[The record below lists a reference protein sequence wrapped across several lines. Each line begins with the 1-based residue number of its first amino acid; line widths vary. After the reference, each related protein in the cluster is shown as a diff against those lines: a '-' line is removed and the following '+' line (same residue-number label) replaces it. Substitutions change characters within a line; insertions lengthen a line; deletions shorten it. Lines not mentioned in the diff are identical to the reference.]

1 MFLPGEKKRM
11 SKDVPPKAQL
21 TIEDARLVLI
31 QPYITEKT
39 FNMIEKENKLV
50 FIVRERST
58 KQTIKEAVSV
68 LYDADVADINTLRT
82 IRGKKAT
89 VRFSS
94 PNGARDLATT
104 LGLV

>member
-1 MFLPGEKKRM
+1 M
-11 SKDVPPKAQL
+11 SENVPIKDQL
-21 TIEDARLVLI
+21 SIEAARSILI

-39 FNMIEKENKLV
+39 FNMIEKENKLI

-58 KQTIKEAVSV
+58 KQLIREAMSV
-68 LYDADVADINTLRT
+68 LYDVDVMDINTSRT
-82 IRGKKAT
+82 VRGKKAA
-89 VRFSS
+89 VKFKD

>member
-1 MFLPGEKKRM
+1 M
-11 SKDVPPKAQL
+11 SKDAPAKVQL
-21 TIEDARLVLI
+21 SIEDARSVLI

-58 KQTIKEAVSV
+58 KQLIREAMSV
-68 LYDADVADINTLRT
+68 LYDAEVIDINTLRT
-82 IRGKKAT
+82 IRGKKAA
-89 VRFSS
+89 VKFSD

>member
-1 MFLPGEKKRM
+1 M
-11 SKDVPPKAQL
+11 SKDAPANNQL
-21 TIEDARLVLI
+21 SIEDARSVLI

-58 KQTIKEAVSV
+58 KQLIREAMSV
-68 LYDADVADINTLRT
+68 LYDADVIDINTART
-82 IRGKKAT
+82 IRGKKAA
-89 VRFSS
+89 VKFSD

>member
-1 MFLPGEKKRM
+1 M
-11 SKDVPPKAQL
+11 SENVPLKDQL
-21 TIEDARLVLI
+21 SIEDARSILI

-39 FNMIEKENKLV
+39 FNMIEKENKLI

-58 KQTIKEAVSV
+58 KQLIREAMSV
-68 LYDADVADINTLRT
+68 LYDVDVMDINTSRT
-82 IRGKKAT
+82 VRGKKAA
-89 VRFSS
+89 VKFKD

>member
-1 MFLPGEKKRM
+1 M
-11 SKDVPPKAQL
+11 SKDVPAKDL
-21 TIEDARLVLI
+21 LSIEDARSVLI

-58 KQTIKEAVSV
+58 KQLIREAMSV
-68 LYDADVADINTLRT
+68 LYDADVININTFRT
-82 IRGKKAT
+82 IRGKKAA
-89 VRFSS
+89 VKFSD

>member
-1 MFLPGEKKRM
+1 M
-11 SKDVPPKAQL
+11 SKDVPAKDL
-21 TIEDARLVLI
+21 LSIEDARSVLI

-58 KQTIKEAVSV
+58 KQLIREVMSV
-68 LYDADVADINTLRT
+68 LYDADVIDINTFRT
-82 IRGKKAT
+82 IRGKKAA
-89 VRFSS
+89 VKFSD

>member
-1 MFLPGEKKRM
+1 M
-11 SKDVPPKAQL
+11 SKDAPAKDQL
-21 TIEDARLVLI
+21 SIEDARSVLI

-58 KQTIKEAVSV
+58 KQLIREAMSV
-68 LYDADVADINTLRT
+68 LYDVEVIDINTLRT
-82 IRGKKAT
+82 IRGKKAA
-89 VRFSS
+89 VKFSD

>member
-1 MFLPGEKKRM
+1 M
-11 SKDVPPKAQL
+11 SKDLLSDARL
-21 TIEDARLVLI
+21 SLEDARSVLI

-39 FNMIEKENKLV
+39 FNLIEKENKLV
-50 FIVRERST
+50 FIVKERST
-58 KQTIKEAVSV
+58 KRLIREAMSV

-89 VRFSS
+89 VKFSD
-94 PNGARDLATT
+94 PDGARDLATT

>member
-1 MFLPGEKKRM
+1 MKRNI
-11 SKDVPPKAQL
+11 SLDVNPS
-21 TIEDARLVLI
+21 IEEARLILI

-50 FIVRERST
+50 FIVREKST
-58 KQTIKEAVSV
+58 KRSIREAMSV
-68 LYDADVADINTLRT
+68 LYGVDVLDINTYRT
-82 IRGKKAT
+82 IRGKKAAVKFT
-89 VRFSS
+89 T

>member
-1 MFLPGEKKRM
+1 MNKEISAR
-11 SKDVPPKAQL
+11 DQQL
-21 TIEDARLVLI
+21 SIEDARSVLI

-58 KQTIKEAVSV
+58 KKLIREAMNV
-68 LYDADVADINTLRT
+68 LYDAEVVDINTART
-82 IRGKKAT
+82 IRRKKAA
-89 VRFSS
+89 VKFSD
-94 PNGARDLATT
+94 PNGARYLATT

>member
-1 MFLPGEKKRM
+1 M
-11 SKDVPPKAQL
+11 SKDAPTKDQL
-21 TIEDARLVLI
+21 SIEDARSVLI

-58 KQTIKEAVSV
+58 KQLIREAMSV
-68 LYDADVADINTLRT
+68 LYDAEVIDINTLRT
-82 IRGKKAT
+82 IRGKKAA
-89 VRFSS
+89 VKFSD

>member
-1 MFLPGEKKRM
+1 M
-11 SKDVPPKAQL
+11 SKDAPAKDQL
-21 TIEDARLVLI
+21 SIEDARSVLI

-50 FIVRERST
+50 FIVREKST
-58 KQTIKEAVSV
+58 KQLIREAMSV
-68 LYDADVADINTLRT
+68 LYDAEVIDINTLRT
-82 IRGKKAT
+82 IRGKKAA
-89 VRFSS
+89 VKFSD

>member
-1 MFLPGEKKRM
+1 M
-11 SKDVPPKAQL
+11 SKDVPSKNQL
-21 TIEDARLVLI
+21 SIEDARSVLI

-58 KQTIKEAVSV
+58 KQLIREAMSV
-68 LYDADVADINTLRT
+68 LYNGDVVDINTSRT

-89 VRFSS
+89 VKFSD

>member
-1 MFLPGEKKRM
+1 M
-11 SKDVPPKAQL
+11 SKDAPAKDQL
-21 TIEDARLVLI
+21 SIEDARSVLI

-58 KQTIKEAVSV
+58 KQLIREVMSV
-68 LYDADVADINTLRT
+68 LYDAEVIDINTLRT
-82 IRGKKAT
+82 IRGKKAA
-89 VRFSS
+89 VKFSD

>member
-1 MFLPGEKKRM
+1 M
-11 SKDVPPKAQL
+11 SKNVPAKDQL
-21 TIEDARLVLI
+21 SVEDARSVLI

-58 KQTIKEAVSV
+58 KQLIREAMSI
-68 LYDADVADINTLRT
+68 LYDADVIEINTSRT
-82 IRGKKAT
+82 VRGKKAT
-89 VRFSS
+89 VKFND

>member
-1 MFLPGEKKRM
+1 M
-11 SKDVPPKAQL
+11 SKDAPAKDQL
-21 TIEDARLVLI
+21 SIEGARSVLI

-58 KQTIKEAVSV
+58 KQLIREAMSV
-68 LYDADVADINTLRT
+68 LYDAEVIDINTLRT
-82 IRGKKAT
+82 IRGKKAA
-89 VRFSS
+89 VKFSD

>member
-1 MFLPGEKKRM
+1 M
-11 SKDVPPKAQL
+11 SRSVPIKDQL
-21 TIEDARLVLI
+21 SIEDARSVLI

-50 FIVRERST
+50 FLVRERST
-58 KQTIKEAVSV
+58 KRVIREAMSV
-68 LYDADVADINTLRT
+68 LYDAELVDINTSRT

-89 VRFSS
+89 VKFSD